1 MAICS
6 FFLQGRCR
14 FGDECWNEHPRDG
27 PHHGRNK
34 SQAAGQRYV
43 QPSTFS
49 KNLTWTNRDNDRGS
63 SVSGDNNRNRSSK
76 SNDSSGYYTPQNR
89 FSSLANQDHGRD
101 GGQDKEDGPV
111 ADIIQDMKM
120 WEVSGQWP
128 LSVYCVLKERQHLS
142 GFTDVSPEE
151 LRLKYY
157 TSHKEGNLQNY
168 VSSVQQLVNQ
178 WKQRLCEIKDWNP
191 FSISVLHNQLT
202 KPPTFG
208 GLQQSGSFGGL
219 QQSGSFGGLQQS
231 GSFGGLQQ
239 SGSFGGLQQSGF
251 GTSSTSADKTVA
263 AVTFSFKPDSQSATP
278 NAGASSSF
286 SSAPAFG
293 SKPSVGFGTAGTGSA
308 ASFSFAPTTT
318 SGGSASTFNFGSPSS
333 APTVAAPGFGSSAS
347 SGFGG
352 TTVSNGFG
360 SRASAGAS
368 FGGTTTTSGFG
379 GLSNSTGTSGFGAV
393 PTGVSSVSTPGT
405 SLFGQDITVS
415 TASNTVGSSA
425 TSVVFSS
432 ALYTSRNELSQEDLQ
447 QFESKTFT
455 LGKVPLVPP
464 PADLLSF

>member
-1 MAICS
+1 MVICS

-14 FGDECWNEHPRDG
+14 FGDDCWNEHPKDG
-27 PHHGRNK
+27 AHDGRNK
-34 SQAAGQRYV
+34 SQASGQRYV

-63 SVSGDNNRNRSSK
+63 FGSGSGDNRSSK
-76 SNDSSGYYTPQNR
+76 ANDSSGYYTPQNR
-89 FSSLANQDHGRD
+89 FSTLSNQDHGRD
-101 GGQDKEDGPV
+101 GGQDKEDGPL
-111 ADIIQDMKM
+111 ADIINDMKM

-142 GFTDVSPEE
+142 GFTDISPEE

-168 VSSVQQLVNQ
+168 VSLVQQLVNQ
-178 WKQRLCEIKDWNP
+178 WKQRLREIKDWNP
-191 FSISVLHNQLT
+191 FSISVLPNQLT
-202 KPPTFG
+202 KPPTFGGLQQSGSIG

-219 QQSGSFGGLQQS
+219 QQSGSFGS
-231 GSFGGLQQ
+231 
-239 SGSFGGLQQSGF
+239 LQQSGF

-278 NAGASSSF
+278 NARASSSF

-352 TTVSNGFG
+352 TTVINGFG
-360 SRASAGAS
+360 SSASAGAS

-405 SLFGQDITVS
+405 SLFGQHITVS
-415 TASNTVGSSA
+415 NASSTVGSSA

-464 PADLLSF
+464 PAELLSF